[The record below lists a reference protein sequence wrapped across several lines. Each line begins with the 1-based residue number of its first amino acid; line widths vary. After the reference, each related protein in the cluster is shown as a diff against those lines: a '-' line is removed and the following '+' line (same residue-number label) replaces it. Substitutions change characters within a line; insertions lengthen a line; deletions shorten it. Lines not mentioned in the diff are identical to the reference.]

1 MTSIHP
7 NGVQFRGRTAVY
19 PRIVED
25 TQEMQDEVAVKIG
38 GEPVFR
44 WRLERLEQAG
54 YDPCSA
60 LELARRHDIDL
71 HIALDLRKRGCPA
84 DTAVRIL
91 N

>member
-1 MTSIHP
+1 
-7 NGVQFRGRTAVY
+7 
-19 PRIVED
+19 
-25 TQEMQDEVAVKIG
+25 MQQIESDVAAFG
-38 GEPVFR
+38 DDPVFR

-60 LELARRHDIDL
+60 LELAGRSDVDL
-71 HIALDLRKRGCPA
+71 HFALKLRTQGCPA

>member
-1 MTSIHP
+1 MPDSRKRYQVP
-7 NGVQFRGRTAVY
+7 PRAAVY
-19 PRIVED
+19 PHIVED
-25 TQEMQDEVAVKIG
+25 TQDIQDEVTGKIG

-60 LELARRHDIDL
+60 LELAGRHDVDL
-71 HIALDLRKRGCPA
+71 HVALDLRTRGCPA